1 MIISLRIKG
10 NHLRDDV
17 FTLVTLFLSIL
28 RSSGLVWDGVVKK
41 RDYLIGLY
49 PSKTC
54 KSRTTATI
62 TGSRDLLTAANYSS
76 TSRRRVMVILVAIAV
91 VISAIIAAV
100 FFGNTFRNTQVMIT
114 GKVSIRCHSSFAIYS
129 KVNDKRQLIWTKD
142 RSWSKFQHIDV
153 SLSMSLIVESNH
165 LIFT

>member
-28 RSSGLVWDGVVKK
+28 RSNGLVWDGVVKK

-54 KSRTTATI
+54 KSWRTAI
-62 TGSRDLLTAANYSS
+62 HYGKQRSIDSCQLFFYIPPKSYGHSCCYCSGNFCNHCSS
-76 TSRRRVMVILVAIAV
+76 
-91 VISAIIAAV
+91 V
-100 FFGNTFRNTQVMIT
+100 FWKYVSDYLSDDNRKGKYQMSLNFRYL
-114 GKVSIRCHSSFAIYS
+114 F
-129 KVNDKRQLIWTKD
+129 

-153 SLSMSLIVESNH
+153 SLSISSEVESNH
-165 LIFT
+165 LIFK